1 MRRPRGYVGRR
12 HETIGSDILAVLGV
26 VSMPKQTLGPAL
38 NDKLQKLSPNG
49 WYGIDLML
57 ELMEALD
64 ARIGVN
70 GLRQMGRKLF
80 AASHEAH
87 VRGVAKSARD
97 ILTSFDDLYKRAN
110 RGEAIGGWKVLD
122 FGPGKARLEK
132 TTPHHCAL
140 EEGIV
145 SAALGCVDV
154 PATVTQESCLRRGAD
169 SCIFVVA
176 SVITDKR
183 WGG

>member
-1 MRRPRGYVGRR
+1 MRRPRGYVGTR
-12 HETIGSDILAVLGV
+12 HETIGSDILAGLGV

-64 ARIGVN
+64 ARVGAN
-70 GLRQMGRKLF
+70 GLRQMGRRLF

-87 VRGVAKSARD
+87 VRAMAKSARD
-97 ILTSFDDLYKRAN
+97 IFTSFDDLYKRAN
-110 RGEAIGGWKVLD
+110 RGQEIGGWKVLA
-122 FGPGKARLEK
+122 FSPGKARLEK

-145 SAALGCVDV
+145 SAALACVDV
-154 PATVTQESCLRRGAD
+154 PATVTQETCLRHGAD
-169 SCIFVVA
+169 SCVFVVT
-176 SVITDKR
+176 SVVSDHR